1 MNITLDSIKAE
12 QTKLA
17 EMIAAFEAQA
27 AAGESIHIPEA
38 LIELKPGEHYAGVIL
53 GQDGEASH
61 HLILLAGEAE
71 SVTFDEAVAWAKRQ
85 GGELPSRREQSL
97 LYANL
102 KSEFKPEWYW
112 SGEKHTDD
120 AWAWYQSF
128 LNGVQYYTPK
138 YCQLRAR
145 AVRRSIRALPC

>member
-27 AAGESIHIPEA
+27 AAGESLHFPEA
-38 LIELKPGEHYAGVIL
+38 LIELKPGEHYAGVIV
-53 GQDGEASH
+53 GKGGEASH
-61 HLILLAGEAE
+61 HLILIAGEAE
-71 SVTFDEAVAWAKRQ
+71 SVTFDEAIAWAKGQ
-85 GGELPSRREQSL
+85 GGELPTRREQSL
-97 LYANL
+97 LLANL

-120 AWAWYQSF
+120 AWAWYQTFGTGSQRSYRK
-128 LNGVQYYTPK
+128 GT
-138 YCQLRAR
+138 QLRAR
-145 AVRRSIRALPC
+145 AVRRLVIE